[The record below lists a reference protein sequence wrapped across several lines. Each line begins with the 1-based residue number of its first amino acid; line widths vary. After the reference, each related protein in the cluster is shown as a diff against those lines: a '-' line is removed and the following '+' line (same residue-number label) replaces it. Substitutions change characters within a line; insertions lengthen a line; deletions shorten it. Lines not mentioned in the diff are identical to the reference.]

1 MYEEKQQTQW
11 THNNGTTIHEGHLPF
26 NESTVYHG
34 PWGCGYFRGWQRI
47 NCELTGNMTCGVS
60 ILQVTLKVK
69 ESHLADILFKS
80 CRILPR
86 PILLLRGLSAAPEL
100 MPAVVVLLCGKA
112 ICCFATLFLTWG
124 GYWIANRGLSQTDLF
139 CAVQD
144 QWARRQS
151 NSAGIQYIESKG
163 GVEAGA
169 GIYWTR
175 FNNHNSM
182 GHAEWWRCKDDI
194 GILWS

>member
-69 ESHLADILFKS
+69 ESLLADILFKS
-80 CRILPR
+80 CRILPW

-124 GYWIANRGLSQTDLF
+124 GYWVANRGLSQTDLF
-139 CAVQD
+139 CA
-144 QWARRQS
+144 
-151 NSAGIQYIESKG
+151 G
-163 GVEAGA
+163 
-169 GIYWTR
+169 
-175 FNNHNSM
+175 SM
-182 GHAEWWRCKDDI
+182 GKKAKHFGFQVVGDGGYWVYREEGRSRSRSRNLLDQI
-194 GILWS
+194 